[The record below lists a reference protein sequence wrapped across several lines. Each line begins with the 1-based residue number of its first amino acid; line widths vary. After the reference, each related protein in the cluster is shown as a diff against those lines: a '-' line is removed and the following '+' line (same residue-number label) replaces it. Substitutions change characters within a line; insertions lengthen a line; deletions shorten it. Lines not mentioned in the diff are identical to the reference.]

1 MLLLK
6 DVSQVVYR
14 EESQTKWCE
23 QKGRRLTK
31 VSRAITGK
39 EQPTLIHRL
48 PAPKNI
54 LYITPLYHDHNLT

>member
-31 VSRAITGK
+31 VARAIAGK
-39 EQPTLIHRL
+39 EQP
-48 PAPKNI
+48 N
-54 LYITPLYHDHNLT
+54 YNS